1 MPGSSPTMTWLGVGA
16 IRYYSTP
23 VLAMMEGKMQLIA
36 VLLAA
41 AAGVAAGAVWYMV
54 NGARWAAAV
63 GRSGDE
69 AGAERTAL
77 PFVIA
82 IAASL
87 LAAGLM
93 RHVFVSGGISGIGG
107 GLLSGFGV
115 GLFFV
120 APWIVTNHAFA
131 GRPRALWWID
141 GGHVVLACSAI
152 GLVLGVFL

>member
-1 MPGSSPTMTWLGVGA
+1 
-16 IRYYSTP
+16 
-23 VLAMMEGKMQLIA
+23 MQLVA

-41 AAGVAAGAVWYMV
+41 AAGYAAGAVWYRG

-63 GRSGDE
+63 GRTEDE
-69 AGAERTAL
+69 LKAERTAL
-77 PFVIA
+77 PFAKA
-82 IAASL
+82 IAASVL
-87 LAAGLM
+87 TAGLM

-120 APWIVTNHAFA
+120 APWILTNYAFA
-131 GRPRALWWID
+131 GRPGALWWID
-141 GGHVVLACSAI
+141 AGHVVLACSTI

>member
-1 MPGSSPTMTWLGVGA
+1 
-16 IRYYSTP
+16 
-23 VLAMMEGKMQLIA
+23 MQLIA

-41 AAGVAAGAVWYMV
+41 AAGFAVGAVWYMV
-54 NGARWAAAV
+54 NARSWAAAV
-63 GRSGDE
+63 GRNEDE
-69 AGAERTAL
+69 LKAGGKTL

-82 IAASL
+82 IAASAL
-87 LAAGLM
+87 TAGLM
-93 RHVFVSGGISGIGG
+93 RHVFVSAGISGIGG

-120 APWIVTNHAFA
+120 APWILTNYAFA

-141 GGHVVLACSAI
+141 AGHVVLACSAI